1 MMNYLEFLFRKE
13 DKVVCPSCKEEGII
27 TEDVPI
33 SREKT
38 LTMCRICGAYS
49 RIENWRKV
57 EE

>member
-1 MMNYLEFLFRKE
+1 MMEYKEFLFRKD

-38 LTMCRICGAYS
+38 LTILEYVVHIPELKIGVR
-49 RIENWRKV
+49 
-57 EE
+57 